1 MAVKIGINGFGRIG
15 RVVNRIAM
23 KDKEIE
29 IVGIND
35 IVDAKILAHLFKYDS
50 TYGILGMDVQGSD
63 GTIVIDG
70 KKIATFMEKEP
81 NKLPW
86 KDLRADV
93 VIEATGKFRSRDKA
107 ALHLEAGAKKVIIT
121 APAKGKPADC
131 AIVMGVNEGIY
142 DPLKHNVIDNASCT
156 TNCFAPMVK
165 TLHETFGIERGF
177 MTTIHSYTADQR
189 LIDAPHKDLRRARAA
204 AHSIIPTT
212 TGAAKAIEIIIP
224 ELKGTLD
231 AISVRVPTIDASLVD
246 FVCTVKKE
254 TSKEE
259 VNNAFKRASERN
271 PRYIEYLKDEVV
283 SCDIIGNSH
292 SMIFDPYETKTIGNL
307 VKVLAWY
314 DNEYGY
320 ASRVVDLIHYIG
332 ERL

>member
-1 MAVKIGINGFGRIG
+1 MTVKIGINGFGRIG
-15 RVVNRIAM
+15 RLVGRIAM
-23 KDKEIE
+23 KDAGIE

-35 IVDAKILAHLFKYDS
+35 IADAKVLAHLFKYDS
-50 TYGILGMDVQGSD
+50 AYGVLNMEIKGSD
-63 GTIVIDG
+63 EAIVING
-70 KKIATFMEKEP
+70 KKIPTFMEKEP

-86 KDLRADV
+86 KDLGADI

-107 ALHLEAGAKKVIIT
+107 ALHLEAGARKVIIT

-131 AIVMGVNEGIY
+131 AIVMGVNEESY
-142 DPLKHNVIDNASCT
+142 EPSKHHVIDNASCT

-165 TLHETFGIERGF
+165 ILHETFGIERGF

-212 TGAAKAIEIIIP
+212 TGAAKAIEIIMP
-224 ELKGTLD
+224 ELKGKLD

-246 FVCTVKKE
+246 FVCIVRRE
-254 TSKEE
+254 TSNEE
-259 VNNAFKRASERN
+259 VNNTFREASERK
-271 PRYIEYLKDEVV
+271 PQYIEYLKDEVV
-283 SCDIIGNSH
+283 SCDIIGNPH
-292 SMIFDPYETKTIGNL
+292 SMIFDPYETKVIGNL
-307 VKVLAWY
+307 IKVLAWY

-320 ASRVVDLIHYIG
+320 ASRVVDFVHYIG